1 MRSLRG
7 LFSIL
12 GLLFLCTC
20 QLLAAP
26 GEKQVWGTNLLRNNP
41 SVSIYR
47 ENANGVAEYVEGVL
61 TTPVRS
67 GDEAQAAISFLQK
80 HRGAFRIE
88 NASEE
93 LSLRKIVQDDL
104 GMKHVRLDQ
113 RYKGLRVIGCELVA
127 HYSADGTLRTVNG
140 NFKPGIDVE
149 TTPMI
154 ASQTATRI
162 ATDDLATFFAK
173 ANPNEPELVIF
184 PWEGTNY
191 LAWRLFLYSD
201 TPDGRWEYFVNAATG
216 DVVFKANRIM
226 NSAAIGTGTGV
237 MGTARNHIDTDLN
250 GSTYQMKDNTRQAG
264 NNLHGHNGQMPSGSY
279 LQCNIAST
287 SLPGAI
293 ATDADN
299 VWSTSAQAP
308 VVDGQV
314 YSALVYDWWLQ
325 VFNRNGYDGAGSSML
340 TVVNYSA
347 EGDNNAYWDGQRIVI
362 WSFSSGWRSLA
373 GCPDVIAHE
382 WGHAITERESGL
394 IYEKESGALNESFS
408 DMMGAAFEFAQ
419 DTMDVPDWLM
429 GENGRTS
436 GVPFR
441 SMSDPHAFTD
451 PDYYGT
457 SDPYWVDVNGCFPS
471 SYNDYC
477 GVHTNSGVGNKWFY
491 LLSDGG
497 IFHGVT
503 VTGIGVANA
512 IQVAYRANTNYW
524 TSSTDYANAA
534 LGTISAAN
542 DLDLTGVWA
551 SQVALAWNAVGV
563 GTPGPSLT
571 FTYPEGTP
579 ALVTPN
585 QTTTFPVVVA
595 GSLGGVPV
603 SGSGTLYYAIDGG
616 AFTSV
621 TMTETSPNH
630 YTAMLP
636 ALDCNSLV
644 NYYVS
649 AQETSTGVKYNPDPS
664 QPLSAVSAASTVLS
678 FADNFQT
685 DKGWTVSGDAT
696 AGAWQRGAPVGGGD
710 RGDPPTDYDGSGS
723 CYLTGNTDGDS
734 DVDGGTTYLVSP
746 AFDLTAGNGKISY
759 ARWYS
764 NSAGSDPNN
773 DVFKVYISSNDGA
786 NWTLVE
792 TVGPATQANG
802 GWYVHELWANDFVT
816 ATNQMK
822 LRFEASDLG
831 SGSVVEAGVDAVT
844 VTVYQCTASSLQIT
858 TSWLPDWTM
867 GVPYSQQLHAT
878 GGTGNL
884 TWSDPSGSLI
894 GTGLTFSSAGLVS
907 GTPGTTSTITLIA
920 TVVDE
925 DSGSAQK
932 SLTIHINPSITI
944 LTAGLTEWTVN
955 RPYSPQLQ
963 ATGGTGTLV
972 WLDKYGDL
980 ASKGLALSSGGQL
993 SGTPIATGTI
1003 SFTAQANDQV
1013 GDSKERAYTIP
1024 INPEVAIA
1032 TSSLPDRPRGRLY
1045 SQQLTATGGTGTKTW
1060 SDKGGGLAGSGLA
1073 LSTSGLLAGTP
1084 ATSGQISFTV
1094 EVTDI
1099 AGSRNEKPFSFFI
1112 YVCGDAD
1119 GSTGL
1124 NISDAVYLIAYIFSG
1139 GSVPVPLSSGD
1150 ADCSGGVNIS
1160 DAVYLI
1166 GYIFSGGVQPCAAC
1180 K

>member
-12 GLLFLCTC
+12 GLLFLSTC

-26 GEKQVWGTNLLRNNP
+26 GETQVWGTNLLRNDP
-41 SVSIYR
+41 GVTIYR
-47 ENANGVAEYVEGVL
+47 ENANGVAEYVQGVFGGAGPL
-61 TTPVRS
+61 RAMRCKQQFLSCRS
-67 GDEAQAAISFLQK
+67 TAAPS
-80 HRGAFRIE
+80 GIE

-93 LSLRKIVQDDL
+93 LSLRKTVQDDL

-113 RYKGLRVIGCELVA
+113 RYKGLRVIGRELVA
-127 HYSADGTLRTVNG
+127 HYAVDGTLRTVNG
-140 NFKPGIDVE
+140 NFEPGINVE

-154 ASQTATRI
+154 AGQTASKI

-184 PWEGTNY
+184 PWGGTNY

-201 TPDGRWEYFVNAATG
+201 TPDGRWEYFIDAATG
-216 DVVFKANRIM
+216 RVIYKANRIM

-264 NNLHGHNGQMPSGSY
+264 NNPHGHNGQMPTGSY

-299 VWSTSAQAP
+299 LWNTTAQAP

-382 WGHAITERESGL
+382 WGHAVTERESGL
-394 IYEKESGALNESFS
+394 VYEKESGALNESFS
-408 DMMGAAFEFAQ
+408 DMMGAAFEFAH

-429 GENGRTS
+429 GENGRTT
-436 GVPFR
+436 GVAFR

-457 SDPYWVDVNGCFPS
+457 SDPYWVDVNGCYPS
-471 SYNDYC
+471 SFNDYC

-512 IQVAYRANTNYW
+512 IQVAYRANANYW

-542 DLDLTGVWA
+542 DLDLTGAWA

-579 ALVTPN
+579 ALVSPI
-585 QTTTFPVVVA
+585 QTTSFPVVVA

-603 SGSGTLYYAIDGG
+603 SGSGMLYYAIDGG

-621 TMTETSPNH
+621 AMTETSSNH
-630 YTAMLP
+630 YTATLP
-636 ALDCNSLV
+636 AITCNSLV

-649 AQETSTGVKYNPDPS
+649 AQETSTGIKYNPDPS
-664 QPLSAVSAASTVLS
+664 QPLSAISATSTVLS
-678 FADNFQT
+678 FTDNFQT
-685 DKGWTVSGDAT
+685 DKGWTVSGNAT
-696 AGAWQRGAPVGGGD
+696 AGAWQRGVPAGGGD
-710 RGDPPTDYDGSGS
+710 RGDPATDYDGSGS

-746 AFDLTAGNGKISY
+746 TFDLTVGNGRISY

-764 NSAGSDPNN
+764 NSTGADPNN
-773 DVFKVYISSNDGA
+773 DLFKVYISNDGGA
-786 NWTLVE
+786 NWTLAE

-802 GWYVHELWANDFVT
+802 SWYVHELWANDFVT

-831 SGSVVEAGVDAVT
+831 SGSVVEAGVDAVS
-844 VTVYQCTASSLQIT
+844 VTTYQCGTSSLQIT
-858 TSWLPDWTM
+858 TSSLPEWTL
-867 GVPYSQQLHAT
+867 GVSYSQQLQAT

-884 TWSDPSGSLI
+884 TWSDPTGSLS
-894 GTGLTFSSAGLVS
+894 GTGLTLSSAGLVS
-907 GTPGTTSTITLIA
+907 GIPNTTATITLV
-920 TVVDE
+920 TRVVDE
-925 DSGSAQK
+925 NSDSAQR
-932 SLTIHINPSITI
+932 SLTIHINQSITI

-955 RPYSPQLQ
+955 RPYSSQLQ
-963 ATGGTGTLV
+963 ATGGTVL
-972 WLDKYGDL
+972 
-980 ASKGLALSSGGQL
+980 
-993 SGTPIATGTI
+993 
-1003 SFTAQANDQV
+1003 
-1013 GDSKERAYTIP
+1013 
-1024 INPEVAIA
+1024 
-1032 TSSLPDRPRGRLY
+1032 
-1045 SQQLTATGGTGTKTW
+1045 
-1060 SDKGGGLAGSGLA
+1060 
-1073 LSTSGLLAGTP
+1073 
-1084 ATSGQISFTV
+1084 
-1094 EVTDI
+1094 
-1099 AGSRNEKPFSFFI
+1099 
-1112 YVCGDAD
+1112 
-1119 GSTGL
+1119 
-1124 NISDAVYLIAYIFSG
+1124 
-1139 GSVPVPLSSGD
+1139 
-1150 ADCSGGVNIS
+1150 
-1160 DAVYLI
+1160 
-1166 GYIFSGGVQPCAAC
+1166 
-1180 K
+1180 